1 MVVKSHF
8 VSTTQTSN
16 KLFKQYDKRKCY
28 VKIVVKLSY
37 QSYRNFV
44 VKCKKTIFFLFDTN
58 IVFNLYLNSFFSI

>member
-16 KLFKQYDKRKCY
+16 KLFKQYDKRKGKRY

-37 QSYRNFV
+37 QSCRNFV
-44 VKCKKTIFFLFDTN
+44 VKCKKTAFFLFDIN
-58 IVFNLYLNSFFSI
+58 ILFNLYI